1 MGSTFEEKYMQSGSD
16 WGRGANIA
24 GTPTAPSPDYEP
36 RQMGQPWLSAG
47 APGLNYGSGAD
58 AGNVVLGANVN
69 ATNNINMTG
78 LQQGLAQLKQSI
90 DRYKLPARNA
100 VSEPWKWN
108 EDKGM
113 GANLASFGKNNPL
126 AAIQAVTSFGDMA
139 QKLWMAPKRME
150 YLKKMGQAIDTDRE
164 NILWKKAMTEGTVKR
179 QEDAENYFR
188 TNSQGMA
195 ALPSAIPV

>member
-1 MGSTFEEKYMQSGSD
+1 MGSWEDKYMQSGNI

-24 GTPTAPSPDYEP
+24 GTPIAPPTHEP
-36 RQMGQPWLSAG
+36 PQMGQPWLSAS
-47 APGLNYGSGAD
+47 APGLRSDAD

-69 ATNNINMTG
+69 ATNNIGMTG
-78 LQQGLAQLKQSI
+78 LQRGLAQLKQSI

-100 VSEPWKWN
+100 VSDPWKWN

-150 YLKKMGQAIDTDRE
+150 YLDKMGQAIDTDRK
-164 NILWKKAMTEGTVKR
+164 NILWKKAFTEGRVKR
-179 QEDAENYFR
+179 QEFAENDFR
-188 TNSQGMA
+188 QNSQNMA
-195 ALPSAIPV
+195 TLPSSIPV